1 MSDRFSNR
9 GTPLGKLCKEKKKI
23 AIKIKWVLLGGG
35 GLVCDTNLELKLLT
49 SWSWWQL
56 LLLLSLEAP
65 EITDGLL
72 ELGMPIF
79 ELKFLISSCRCFS
92 SCIKSECFKS
102 GMDLV
107 LLLELFLS
115 DFLYVWEGMWSCCTR
130 KKNTWWWPFIMAK
143 LQWAFL
149 DTNVWHEIKLKL
161 IPNWYRISKCPRYVH
176 T

>member
-1 MSDRFSNR
+1 MAQWPTCRTRTDMIVESIA
-9 GTPLGKLCKEKKKI
+9 KKNCNKNQMGC
-23 AIKIKWVLLGGG
+23 LLGGG
-35 GLVCDTNLELKLLT
+35 GLVWDTNLELKLLT
-49 SWSWWQL
+49 SWSWWQF
-56 LLLLSLEAP
+56 LLSLEAP

-107 LLLELFLS
+107 LLLGVFLS

-130 KKNTWWWPFIMAK
+130 KKIHDDDPLLRLNC
-143 LQWAFL
+143 
-149 DTNVWHEIKLKL
+149 NG
-161 IPNWYRISKCPRYVH
+161 ISK
-176 T
+176 TQTNFT